1 MDRNQ
6 AKKFWNEIYLS
17 KSEQQ
22 VSWFSESL
30 KESLEQILKHAPE
43 KNSRII
49 DVGSGR
55 STLANDLLR
64 LGYESITIL
73 DISDAAIMQAVSKID
88 ANFEYL
94 KSIVGDVTNFEFSRE
109 SFDLWHDRAV
119 FHFLTSKEKKK
130 AYIDA
135 LKNSLRPN
143 GTAVISTFEN
153 EGPEK
158 CSGLKVQRYDE
169 KSLSVELGSQF
180 RLLEWKKWDH
190 LTPFGVRQRFIQ
202 CCYAL
207 KP

>member
-1 MDRNQ
+1 
-6 AKKFWNEIYLS
+6 
-17 KSEQQ
+17 
-22 VSWFSESL
+22 
-30 KESLEQILKHAPE
+30 
-43 KNSRII
+43 
-49 DVGSGR
+49 
-55 STLANDLLR
+55 
-64 LGYESITIL
+64 
-73 DISDAAIMQAVSKID
+73 MQAVSKID

-207 KP
+207 KR